1 MQTAR
6 RLLHLPIASILLAA
20 MLLPQPAAA
29 QNQNMVQSGD
39 ITVHYN
45 ALPTRSLSADVAHQ
59 YGITRSASRAL
70 LNVAVRRGAAGT
82 DTAIPATVTAAA
94 TNLNGQRQDLALREV
109 REGEAIY
116 YLAEVRVA
124 DKETLTFDIEVKT
137 DGVAAPLRA
146 TFQQQFFV
154 EP

>member
-6 RLLHLPIASILLAA
+6 RFLHLPIASILLGA
-20 MLLPQPAAA
+20 MLLPQPATA
-29 QNQNMVQSGD
+29 QNQNTVQSGD

-59 YGITRSASRAL
+59 YGITRSASRGL
-70 LNVAVRRGAAGT
+70 LNVAVRRGADGA
-82 DTAIPATVTAAA
+82 DKAIPATVTAAA
-94 TNLNGQRQDLALREV
+94 TNLNGQRQDLKLREV

-124 DKETLTFDIEVKT
+124 DKETLTFDIEVKA
-137 DGVAAPLRA
+137 DGAPSPLRA